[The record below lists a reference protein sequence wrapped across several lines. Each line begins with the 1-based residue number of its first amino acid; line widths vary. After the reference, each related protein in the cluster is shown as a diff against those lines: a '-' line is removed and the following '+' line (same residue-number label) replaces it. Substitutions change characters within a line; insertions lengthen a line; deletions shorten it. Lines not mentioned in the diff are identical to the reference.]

1 MKPLLALALALALS
15 TAGCAQGGAPIYSH
29 GTDFIPAFDTA
40 TDK

>member
-1 MKPLLALALALALS
+1 MKPLLALALVLALS
-15 TAGCAQGGAPIYSH
+15 TVGCTQGSAPLYSH

>member
-15 TAGCAQGGAPIYSH
+15 TVGCARGGGPLYTH
-29 GTDFIPAFDTA
+29 GAEFIPAFDTA